1 MSQNMKRSVV
11 LIPSLEP
18 DERLTVYVRELNRYE
33 MFHIVVVDD
42 GSGKEYSHIFR
53 ELERE
58 GCTVLHHGENQGK
71 GCALK
76 TGYQYIKENLS
87 GCRSVITADSDGQHM
102 AEDVYRLAMASG
114 DQPDGLW
121 LGVRDFKKAGVPPK
135 SLIGNR
141 ITSLVFAGLYGKYIP
156 DTQTGLRAFGPKLMD
171 QMLDIKGDRFEYET
185 QVLIS
190 CIRSKVPVRT
200 IPIETVYEK
209 ENEGTH
215 FHALWDS
222 LSVMKVVVSGFMK
235 FFSVSLVST
244 VIDMAVAWV
253 LFDLLRTVMEGQ
265 DFLRIM
271 VATAAAR
278 CMSMSFNY
286 AMNKNFVFQQGR
298 AKGHGLARYLV
309 LSGVNMLLSAA
320 GVYMLHQL
328 LGLDEKLVKM
338 VCDACLFIFSYH
350 IQQRWVFCL

>member
-1 MSQNMKRSVV
+1 MSQNMKRSIV

-18 DERLTVYVRELNRYE
+18 DERLRVYVRDLNRYGI
-33 MFHIVVVDD
+33 FHIVVVDD
-42 GSGKEYSHIFR
+42 GSGKEYSHIFQ

-58 GCTVLHHGENQGK
+58 GCTLLRHEKNQGK

-76 TGYQYIKENLS
+76 TGYQYIKENLPGYS
-87 GCRSVITADSDGQHM
+87 SVITADSDGQHL
-102 AEDVYRLAMASG
+102 AEDVYRLAMAAG
-114 DQPDGLW
+114 DCPDGLW

-135 SLIGNR
+135 SLVGNR

-171 QMLDIKGDRFEYET
+171 QMLNIKGDRFEYEA

-190 CIRSKVPVRT
+190 CIKSNVSVET
-200 IPIETVYEK
+200 IPIQTIYQK
-209 ENEGTH
+209 GNEGTH

-235 FFSVSLVST
+235 FFSVSMVST
-244 VIDMAVAWV
+244 VIDMAVAWT
-253 LFDLLRTVMEGQ
+253 LFDLLRTVMDGQ

-271 VATAAAR
+271 AATAAAR

-286 AMNKNFVFQQGR
+286 LMNKKFVFQEGGT
-298 AKGHGLARYLV
+298 KGHGLPRYLM
-309 LSGVNMLLSAA
+309 LSCVNMLLSAA
-320 GVYMLHQL
+320 GVYMLHQM

-338 VCDACLFIFSYH
+338 VCDVCLFVFSYH
-350 IQQRWVFCL
+350 MQQRWVFRS